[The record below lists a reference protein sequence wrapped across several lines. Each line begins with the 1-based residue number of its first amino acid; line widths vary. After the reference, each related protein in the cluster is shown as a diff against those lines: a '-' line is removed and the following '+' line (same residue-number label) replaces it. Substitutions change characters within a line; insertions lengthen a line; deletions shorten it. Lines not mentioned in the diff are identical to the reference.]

1 MEIKG
6 RVIQSL
12 GVQSG
17 TSKAGKPWSKA
28 SVLVETA
35 ENPQYPKRVVISNM
49 KNADAFS
56 KIAVDTDVIFKVE
69 IESREYNGRW
79 YTEVSCWGWDVA
91 QQPYQQA
98 AQQYPPQQGYP
109 QQGYAPQQQ
118 APQAQSG
125 TPTLDSLG
133 VQGFQG
139 QFAQQPAQAQGE
151 DDLPF

>member
-1 MEIKG
+1 MSELTIKG
-6 RVIQSL
+6 RVVQSL

-17 TSKAGKPWSKA
+17 ISKAGKAWSKA

-49 KNADAFS
+49 KNAEAFS
-56 KIAVDTDVIFKVE
+56 KLAAGTEVTFKIE

-91 QQPYQQA
+91 QTQA
-98 AQQYPPQQGYP
+98 APQQGYAQYPPQQSYP
-109 QQGYAPQQQ
+109 QPAQPQS
-118 APQAQSG
+118 A
-125 TPTLDSLG
+125 TPTLDSMG
-133 VQGFQG
+133 VKGFQG
-139 QFAQQPAQAQGE
+139 QFPQQPAQGNPD